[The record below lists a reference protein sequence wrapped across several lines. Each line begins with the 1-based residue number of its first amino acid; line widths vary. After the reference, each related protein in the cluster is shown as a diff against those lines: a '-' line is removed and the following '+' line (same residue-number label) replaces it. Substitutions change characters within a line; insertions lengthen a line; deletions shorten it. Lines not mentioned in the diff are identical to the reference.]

1 MNEAQGSRYRSREC
15 EQMDAG
21 LAVLGLHRVAVAR
34 DSSSVYRV
42 VAQEIFYTQSKH
54 REVRRECAQFIQGNS
69 DSLKKISKSPLKC
82 IVNSVLDPRMPAGN
96 VEMAAL
102 ALLYR
107 CDFLIYREPNKPPF
121 KATSNG
127 FSKKVMLCQRYEA
140 KYDAVCSKQTYTA
153 AAICQSIV
161 YNLLYTHVFGVSP
174 DVVAREVEWF
184 RLQEET
190 QGRQKESR
198 HPTTLARDG
207 KPLVG
212 YSYAEKTSR
221 KIIKAGQAHFPVFP
235 FRVLKSLDSEIYR
248 NVEFDVWI
256 DSARGYTMTRFPVL
270 EFSGGEKCEVQLK
283 PGGRYY
289 SASIQKINPN
299 YQTVTVFIKAL
310 AQRHHVMLESV
321 RAMGYQSA
329 SERMMG
335 IQGAS
340 SRQLFEMP
348 IQHRKHERYYG
359 HLSHSYRQDYPS
371 YSGRLTGS
379 GSLYKGHSNGQ
390 HCKPPRKMERPP
402 AHGSEERLG
411 GVKSTGT
418 AVQVELSS
426 TSDVQE
432 PNSGLTDFTGKYD
445 SPGADQ
451 SEQTENGSND
461 LILDTH
467 CVDKSEEGTEDPN
480 VTPLNNPVVD
490 GENAYVEKSEQSIPA
505 NASTLPSSVQQP
517 IAPIYSQLA
526 YPKAV
531 PSCVY
536 LFPPWKAECVNE
548 LGEVMSSSPPFSFD
562 PSASDL
568 PQDKKILQYFFNRGL
583 QSWWHERAYAQN
595 CLESG
600 SGHEASLYQEALKPH
615 LDTATSPNPPTLQ
628 LQTQPLGAQTAA
640 PYHHAYTSINPGGPQ
655 PIFVQPMPQHQLP
668 YSHAPTMAHHTPWQ
682 RGLLQWKP
690 RML

>member
-490 GENAYVEKSEQSIPA
+490 GENVSIYFRHGRLNALTSWGKLCPVLHHFHLIPA
-505 NASTLPSSVQQP
+505 QVISHKIRKYCSIFSIAVYRVGGTRGHMPKTAWSRGLAMKHPCTKRPSNLTWTQPQVQIHLPCNSRPSLWGLKQQHLTIMLTPLSTQV
-517 IAPIYSQLA
+517 AHSQYLSN
-526 YPKAV
+526 PCHNI
-531 PSCVY
+531 SCHTPMR
-536 LFPPWKAECVNE
+536 PPWPTIHHGKGGCCNGNPECFDV
-548 LGEVMSSSPPFSFD
+548 VSSLIHPIICSL
-562 PSASDL
+562 L
-568 PQDKKILQYFFNRGL
+568 PRN
-583 QSWWHERAYAQN
+583 
-595 CLESG
+595 
-600 SGHEASLYQEALKPH
+600 
-615 LDTATSPNPPTLQ
+615 
-628 LQTQPLGAQTAA
+628 
-640 PYHHAYTSINPGGPQ
+640 
-655 PIFVQPMPQHQLP
+655 
-668 YSHAPTMAHHTPWQ
+668 
-682 RGLLQWKP
+682 
-690 RML
+690 